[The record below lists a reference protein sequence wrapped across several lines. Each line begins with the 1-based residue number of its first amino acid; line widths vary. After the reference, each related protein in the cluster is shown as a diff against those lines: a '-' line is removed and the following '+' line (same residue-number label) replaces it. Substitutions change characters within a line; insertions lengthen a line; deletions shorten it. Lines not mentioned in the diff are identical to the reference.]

1 MASTIK
7 INNVTYAGVPSIQVP
22 LSGTAGSATFYET
35 SDSTFAASDLLAGQ
49 TAYGASGKVTGT
61 LTVASVSQDA
71 TSKVLTIS

>member
-1 MASTIK
+1 MAKNIQ
-7 INNVTYAGVPSIQVP
+7 INGVTYSAVPSIRVP
-22 LSGTAGSATFYET
+22 LSGASGNATFFDT
-35 SDSTFAASDLLAGQ
+35 SDANLSANDLLAGQ